1 MKKNMKKIVQV
12 NIEINVEI
20 VDYNMPYATASQ

>member
-1 MKKNMKKIVQV
+1 MKKNMKKIVQE
-12 NIEINVEI
+12 NIKINVEI

>member
-12 NIEINVEI
+12 NIKINVEI
-20 VDYNMPYATASQ
+20 VDYNMSYATASQ